1 MKFTLLN
8 LAVKAFAKQSIQKDL
23 ESQKDEIVSN
33 IQKDSYVDQ
42 KVVEEK
48 IFEEKVAE
56 EEIVNE
62 KVADEE
68 ILEEV
73 SDEKVSDEK
82 VSDEK
87 VEEKISDQKV
97 ADQKVADQKVADQK
111 VEEKIFEEKVAPTK
125 KLKKFKFSEG
135 NELFETF
142 KSITDTLK
150 ILENNNENK
159 SKEKDADDIFGNLFQ
174 ELLGGSDSFF
184 QKNFSNLLKEEGGS
198 QGKFEKLKKSL
209 NDQKQEIGNKIAK
222 ASSL

>member
-1 MKFTLLN
+1 M
-8 LAVKAFAKQSIQKDL
+8 
-23 ESQKDEIVSN
+23 
-33 IQKDSYVDQ
+33 
-42 KVVEEK
+42 
-48 IFEEKVAE
+48 
-56 EEIVNE
+56 
-62 KVADEE
+62 
-68 ILEEV
+68 
-73 SDEKVSDEK
+73 
-82 VSDEK
+82 
-87 VEEKISDQKV
+87 
-97 ADQKVADQKVADQK
+97 
-111 VEEKIFEEKVAPTK
+111 
-125 KLKKFKFSEG
+125 
-135 NELFETF
+135 FETF

>member
-82 VSDEK
+82 V
-87 VEEKISDQKV
+87 EEKIS
-97 ADQKVADQKVADQK
+97 DQKVADQK